1 MTAGPFSG
9 KVIDELRGRVSDVL
23 RAIGDANLEGKD
35 AKLNPM
41 RVAREARQAGITDLD
56 FWEKLAF
63 VLVEIACIVVDSIP
77 DGGGASIK
85 EIEVLKMFIVKDIDN
100 MLANVNSMDEKETD

>member
-1 MTAGPFSG
+1 MDKGQFSG
-9 KVIDELRGRVSDVL
+9 KSIDELKKIFAEAAGG
-23 RAIGDANLEGKD
+23 AYE
-35 AKLNPM
+35 LNPM

-85 EIEVLKMFIVKDIDN
+85 EIEVLKMFIVKDIDI
-100 MLANVNSMDEKETD
+100 MLARVDADEEETN